1 MLWKRFLNIIQ
12 FLEQLCNMKK
22 HRDIKLVLTEGR
34 RNYLVSE
41 PNYHVT
47 KFFTGSLLV
56 LKTKTIEKLM
66 SKPVY
71 LGLAILTLS
80 NINMYEFCMIT

>member
-1 MLWKRFLNIIQ
+1 MNIIQ

-22 HRDIKLVLTEGR
+22 HSDIKLVLTEGR

-47 KFFTGSLLV
+47 KFFTGSLLA
-56 LKTKTIEKLM
+56 LKTKTIEKRR

-80 NINMYEFCMIT
+80 KINMYEFCMIT